1 VGPARTAFA
10 AGIVAL
16 VLACGAPAGEAR
28 DASAKCGL
36 GRVSGGY
43 AASVRHALRAGHDIW
58 GEALLKSRQGPTYN
72 NVARRLTPLFYAVGP
87 RGDRIGDSSV
97 YYLPFAWPTA
107 FGAQAIAL
115 HVADGGTIYASR
127 TNGPKLTIAVGSGG
141 RERYGSCLAR
151 LSTPQLLAGYLP
163 ALETHYVDAGG
174 VHYAQESFAARIGI
188 TRSLVSFVR
197 LTADATHVDHPVKLA
212 FSTTA
217 RHLTVAG
224 DGTVSRGIKTHLF
237 VSDGARVRGS
247 TVSYVVP
254 AGESESVYVAWL
266 IDPGPTSAFTLDEDS
281 YLAARQALAAFWARK
296 LTGSA
301 TFEVP
306 EVRVQNAERSLV
318 IQNLALA
325 WRYSAGNGYHSHFFT
340 PEAVDTA
347 GVMGEYGFKDVNRAT
362 LDVASW
368 RKLSWTAN
376 WRMGARLL
384 GTARY
389 YRLFHDRA
397 YLAAHTHR
405 LASYVTRLRAQ
416 LVARHS
422 RLLRRERFSADVWLK
437 VYGLHSQTV
446 AWQGLREMASVWVET
461 GQPALAARARAVARR
476 LGAGLRRA
484 AQHSAR
490 RMGDGSLFIPIRL
503 LDGERPYRRLT
514 ESRPGSYWNLVM
526 PYALA
531 SGIFPP
537 EGTRARG
544 TLQYLRA
551 HGSLLLGLVRAGA
564 YTIYGLSGSKK
575 SGTDQVYGLNLARFL
590 ADNDRPDLLVLSL
603 YGQLAAG
610 MTHGTFVAGEAATVS
625 PLRGAYYRAMFR
637 PPNSATNSAFLETL
651 RLMLVH
657 EVRGSSGSARGLELA
672 FATPRPWLVP
682 GRQIAVREAPTS
694 FGRISYT
701 VAAKDGEV
709 DAWIDVPESVTLKTL
724 KLRLR
729 LPRGQ
734 RVVHVDVDGSPFSRF
749 DPATG
754 TLDLSGGRGTLFVHA
769 RVSPAR

>member
-1 VGPARTAFA
+1 M
-10 AGIVAL
+10 
-16 VLACGAPAGEAR
+16 LACGAPAGAR
-28 DASAKCGL
+28 DASTKCGL
-36 GRVSGGY
+36 GRVSGAY
-43 AASVRHALRAGHDIW
+43 AASVRHALNAGRDVW
-58 GEALLKSRQGPTYN
+58 GEELLRSREGPTYN
-72 NVARRLTPLFYAVGP
+72 NVARRLTPLFYAAGP
-87 RGDRIGDSSV
+87 RGDRIGDSGV
-97 YYLPFAWPTA
+97 YYLPFAWPTL

-127 TNGPKLTIAVGSGG
+127 TNGPKLTISVGSRGS
-141 RERYGSCLAR
+141 ERYGRCVAR

-174 VHYAQESFAARIGI
+174 VHYAQESFAARIGV

-197 LTADATHVDHPVKLA
+197 LTADATHVTHSVKLS
-212 FSTTA
+212 FSTSA

-224 DGTVSRGIKTHLF
+224 DGSIARGINTHLF

-254 AGESESVYVAWL
+254 AGQSESVYAAWL
-266 IDPGPTSAFTLDEDS
+266 IDPAPTSAFTLDEDS
-281 YLAARQALAAFWARK
+281 YRSARQALATYWARK

-306 EVRVQNAERSLV
+306 EVRVQNAERSLL

-325 WRYSAGNGYHSHFFT
+325 WRYSAGNGYNSRVFT
-340 PEAVDTA
+340 PEMVDAA

-397 YLAAHTHR
+397 YLAGHTRR
-405 LASYVTRLRAQ
+405 LGSYATRLRAQ
-416 LVARHS
+416 LVARRS
-422 RLLRRERFSADVWLK
+422 RLLRRERFSADVWLE

-446 AWQGLREMASVWVET
+446 AWEGLREMASVWAET
-461 GQPALAARARAVARR
+461 GQTELAWRARAVASR

-484 AQHSAR
+484 AQRSAR
-490 RMGDGSLFIPIRL
+490 RMRDGSLFVPIRL
-503 LDGERPYRRLT
+503 LDGERPYSRLT
-514 ESRPGSYWNLVM
+514 ASRPGSYWNLVM

-537 EGTRARG
+537 DGTRARG
-544 TLQYLRA
+544 TLRYLRA

-564 YTIYGLSGSKK
+564 YTLYGLSGSKN
-575 SGTDQVYGLNLARFL
+575 SGTDEVYGLNLARFL

-610 MTHGTFVAGEAATVS
+610 MTHGTYVSGEAATVS
-625 PLRGAYYRAMFR
+625 PLGGAYYRAMFR
-637 PPNSATNSAFLETL
+637 PPNSASNSAFLETL

-657 EVRGSSGSARGLELA
+657 EVRGSKGAPRGLELA
-672 FATPRPWLVP
+672 FATPRSWLVN

-694 FGRISYT
+694 FGRLSYN

-734 RVVHVDVDGSPFSRF
+734 RVLHVDLDGSRYSRF

-754 TLDLSGGRGTLFVHA
+754 TLNLSGRRGSLFVQA
-769 RVSPAR
+769 RVSPTR